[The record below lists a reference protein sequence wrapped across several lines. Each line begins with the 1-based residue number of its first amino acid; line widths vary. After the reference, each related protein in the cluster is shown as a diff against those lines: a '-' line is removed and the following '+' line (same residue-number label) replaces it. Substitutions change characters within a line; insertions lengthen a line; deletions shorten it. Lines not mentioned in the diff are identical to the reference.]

1 MYESFKENRTIIY
14 KPNSVFV
21 LPYKFDN
28 GSAVVYNNRLHI
40 LGGITYSD
48 GESLKHYSWDGNSW
62 RSESTL
68 PYNFYG
74 GAIVV
79 FNNEIHI
86 LGSEYDD
93 TLRKNHYAWNGSS
106 WRNVSTLPV
115 TLYDGKSVIYSNKIH
130 TFGFG
135 SDANHNPYHYS
146 FNGTSWQYESELKN
160 GSLTLPFQRGISEVL
175 NNKIHIVAGSGEYTT
190 WDGTSWQMINT
201 HLIYDN
207 GVPYSASCVYNGYIY
222 ILGGGFSGSAENN
235 TYRKLQKI
243 LSTTATTISNI
254 LPCNFLNSSAVK
266 YKDCLY
272 CMGGHHNPKV
282 LLNVSSL
289 NMFV

>member
-40 LGGITYSD
+40 LGGRTYSD

-74 GAIVV
+74 GAAVV

-93 TLRKNHYAWNGSS
+93 TLRKKHYAWNGSS

-135 SDANHNPYHYS
+135 SDATHNPYHYS
-146 FNGTSWQYESELKN
+146 FNGTSWQYESELKSD
-160 GSLTLPFQRGISEVL
+160 SLTIAFSHGISEVL
-175 NNKIHIVAGSGEYTT
+175 GNKIHVIAGSTDYIT
-190 WDGTSWQMINT
+190 WDGTSWETVNT
-201 HLIYDN
+201 HIIYNVGVVN
-207 GVPYSASCVYNGYIY
+207 GTSAVYNGYIY
-222 ILGGGFSGSAENN
+222 ILGGGLDSFEVKAC
-235 TYRKLQKI
+235 RRLQKI
-243 LSTTATTISNI
+243 LSTTATTLSNI
-254 LPCNFLNSSAVK
+254 LPCDFFDSSAVK